1 MYVEE
6 PSVTAS
12 VVKNMKKKKK
22 PSGEKTYKEYGKT
35 FSSSTLKT

>member
-12 VVKNMKKKKK
+12 VVKNMKKKKNPVERKLIRNMGK
-22 PSGEKTYKEYGKT
+22 P
-35 FSSSTLKT
+35 LVLQL